1 MKRLRTR
8 LTGLIG
14 VATAAALAITGAL
27 GASTLSAGPASA
39 ASATQPS
46 SETARSL
53 YMNNW
58 SDTTGIWMASQLAQ
72 TDTNTSYGPRLAE
85 LHFSP
90 NGTASSGSD
99 VNQIV
104 DYTGFFRDE
113 THGVK
118 YDQVHGFSNA
128 TGYLDSGGVLRSDY
142 GTYNG
147 QSMPVTI
154 GRDYAMVPNQHFM
167 VVTYRLKNT
176 TGSAVTMNILDQLH
190 LNNTGAS
197 SGKTVTATYDATR
210 GADVVDMSASGQ
222 YHLVLGSFG
231 SPSSHQVGDDS
242 NSNTSSATVAPW
254 YAFDSNGVLP
264 NNNSVTATDVSVG
277 LTKQVSVPANSQVT
291 TSFYL
296 AIDASTSAVL
306 ADADTARGT
315 SDTSWQTTTTN
326 DYSNWLATGKR
337 VTSTFSDTGLSTAY
351 DRALVVMK
359 QTQNP
364 VLGTWP
370 ASTNPIAYSYKT
382 WVRDSAVTAMAMD
395 ASGHHAEADKYW
407 RWLAGIQSSDG
418 SFGTTY
424 DEWTGQFINF
434 VQPEDDSVGLF
445 ILGCLRHYAATGDS
459 SFLSAVWPQIQKA
472 ANFIQNGIGSNG
484 FGPADNS
491 IWEENVEYN
500 AFTQATYVAGLWAAE
515 QFAVDEG
522 NSTLKTNW
530 GNAATTISNAINRDS
545 EASPAGLWNSAGGGY
560 FDRAVNTDNTARV
573 DPVDSSSDML
583 IVLGVVGATS
593 SRATSHI
600 AKISATLSQD
610 TWGIARY
617 VGDTFYY
624 TSQYSPAGN
633 EALAA
638 EPSWPQM
645 SMYLALDEIYTGDTS
660 AALSR
665 LTWYASRTATG
676 YMPPGE
682 ATSNVTEKPIVSTMV
697 EPVTGAWYVL
707 TALQYS
713 GQFDMRVAPPA

>member
-8 LTGLIG
+8 VTGL
-14 VATAAALAITGAL
+14 VAATALALAGAAA
-27 GASTLSAGPASA
+27 ASALDAHPASA
-39 ASATQPS
+39 AGTTQPT

-58 SDTTGIWMASQLAQ
+58 SDTTGIWMAPRLAQ

-90 NGTASSGSD
+90 GGQASAESA
-99 VNQIV
+99 VNQIT

-118 YDQVHGFSNA
+118 YDQVHDFTDA

-147 QSMPVTI
+147 SAMPVTI
-154 GRDYAMVPNQHFM
+154 GRDYAMVPHQHFM

-176 TGSAVTMNILDQLH
+176 TGSAVTMNVLDQLH
-190 LNNTGAS
+190 VNNTGAG
-197 SGKTVTATYDATR
+197 SGKTVTASYDSGR
-210 GADVVDMSASGQ
+210 DADVVDMSASGQ

-231 SPSSHQVGDDS
+231 ASTGHQVGNDADS
-242 NSNTSSATVAPW
+242 DTSSPTVAPW
-254 YAFDSNGVLP
+254 YAFDNDGTLP
-264 NNNSVTATDVSVG
+264 GNTSVTAADVSVG
-277 LTKQVSVPANSQVT
+277 LSKRVTVPADSQVT

-296 AIDASTSAVL
+296 AIDSSASAVL

-315 SDTSWQTTTTN
+315 ADSAWQSTTTT
-326 DYSNWLATGKR
+326 DYGDWLSAGKR
-337 VTSTFSDTGLSTAY
+337 VSATFGDSGLSTAY

-370 ASTNPIAYSYKT
+370 AATNPIAYGYKT

-395 ASGHHAEADKYW
+395 AAGHHAEADQYF
-407 RWLAGIQSSDG
+407 RWLASIQSSDG

-424 DEWTGQFINF
+424 DEWTGDYVSF

-445 ILGCLRHYAATGDS
+445 VMGALRHYADTGDP
-459 SFLSAVWPQIQKA
+459 SFLSAVWPAVQKA
-472 ANFIQNGIGSNG
+472 ADFIQNGIGANG

-500 AFTQATYVAGLWAAE
+500 AFTQATYVGGLWAAE
-515 QFAVDEG
+515 QFAADENDG
-522 NSTLKTNW
+522 SLESGW
-530 GNAATTISNAINRDS
+530 GNAATTISDAINRDS

-560 FDRAVNTDNTARV
+560 FDRAVNTDDTARV

-583 IVLGVVGATS
+583 MVLGVVDASS

-600 AKISATLSQD
+600 AKITSTLSHD

-624 TSQYSPAGN
+624 TSQYSPAGD
-633 EALAA
+633 EALGP

-645 SMYLALDEIYTGDTS
+645 SMYVALDEIYTGDT
-660 AALSR
+660 ADALSR
-665 LTWYASRTATG
+665 LTWYTSRTAVG

-682 ATSNVTEKPIVSTMV
+682 ATSNVTQKPIVSTMA
-697 EPVTGAWYVL
+697 EPVTGAWYVM
-707 TALQYS
+707 TALQYG
-713 GQFDMRVAPPA
+713 GQFDMRQHAPS

>member
-8 LTGLIG
+8 LIG
-14 VATAAALAITGAL
+14 MATAAVLAMAGAAGAAAL
-27 GASTLSAGPASA
+27 GTGQASA
-39 ASATQPS
+39 ASTTQPS
-46 SETARSL
+46 TETARSL

-58 SDTTGIWMASQLAQ
+58 SDTTGIWMAPQLAQ
-72 TDTNTSYGPRLAE
+72 TDTNTQYGPRLAE
-85 LHFSP
+85 LHYSP
-90 NGTASSGSD
+90 GGTASSGSD
-99 VNQIV
+99 VNQIN

-118 YDQVHGFSNA
+118 YDQVHDFGSA

-142 GTYNG
+142 GPYNG
-147 QSMPVTI
+147 QAMPVTI

-167 VVTYRLKNT
+167 VVTYRLDNT
-176 TGSAVTMNILDQLH
+176 TGSAVTMNVLDQLH
-190 LNNTGAS
+190 VNNTGAG
-197 SGKTVTATYDATR
+197 SGKTVTATYDSTR
-210 GADVVDMSASGQ
+210 DADVVDMSASGQ

-231 SPSSHQVGDDS
+231 ASTGHQVGDDT

-254 YAFDSNGVLP
+254 YAFDASGNLP
-264 NNNSVTATDVSVG
+264 DNNSVTAADVSVG
-277 LTKQVSVPANSQVT
+277 LSKKVTVPANTQVT

-296 AIDASTSAVL
+296 AIDSTASAAL
-306 ADADTARGT
+306 ADADTARGS
-315 SDTSWQTTTTN
+315 SDTSWQSTTTT
-326 DYSNWLATGKR
+326 DYSNWLAAGKR
-337 VTSTFSDTGLSTAY
+337 VSSTFSDTGLSTSY

-370 ASTNPIAYSYKT
+370 AATNPIAYGYKT

-395 ASGHHAEADKYW
+395 AAGHHAEADKYF
-407 RWLAGIQSSDG
+407 RWLASIQSSDG

-424 DEWTGQFINF
+424 DEWTGQYISF

-445 ILGCLRHYAATGDS
+445 IIGALRHYVDTGDS
-459 SFLSAVWPQIQKA
+459 SFLSAMWPYIQKS

-515 QFAVDEG
+515 QFAQDEN
-522 NSTLKTNW
+522 NSSLKSGW
-530 GNAATTISNAINRDS
+530 ANAAATITGAINRDS

-583 IVLGVVGATS
+583 IVLGVVNATS
-593 SRATSHI
+593 SQAVSHI
-600 AKISATLSQD
+600 AKITSTLSQD

-645 SMYLALDEIYTGDTS
+645 SMYVALDEIYTGDK
-660 AALSR
+660 ADALSR
-665 LTWYASRTATG
+665 MTWYASRTAVG

-682 ATSNVTEKPIVSTMV
+682 ATSNVTDKPIVSTMV
-697 EPVTGAWYVL
+697 EPVTGAWYVM
-707 TALQYS
+707 TALQYA
-713 GQFDMRVAPPA
+713 GQFDMRVQAPAG